1 MNGEPITH
9 RFDFVN
15 VVIESQKSNKKQV
28 ANSRNASSVGALV

>member
-1 MNGEPITH
+1 MKGEPIPH

-28 ANSRNASSVGALV
+28 AISRNASSVGALV